1 MTDHPPQVDR
11 GATDADE
18 QGLLARLVVLGITML
33 AVSSAVDVLPWTIDD
48 ITSLGRGEAV
58 RPDERT
64 SLPILGLAFGAMT
77 LAGAVAGAVLLRV
90 PVLRRPVWQRV
101 VLAVALGAMI
111 GLARIGAVALALPDG
126 VPRVFGVAEAV
137 VGSSQ
142 AAVIIGAAMY
152 VVGTR
157 RRIRAEERLRIRE
170 ALRAERARR
179 QLEQEELRV
188 RREVSHRLHGGLQ
201 QRMILV
207 NREIEEIRDELARAG
222 EADLARSLTELSGT
236 LDDIRESEVRAVAH
250 QLYPLAA
257 DVDLPSALLLAA
269 DRLPPSV
276 HLHVTYDPGAE
287 QLYVGRRLPATD
299 RMLLYLIIE
308 EGIANAVRHGD
319 AENIWVALGTDGD
332 ARPHQRDAGPHEP
345 GAARVRVDDDGSGLP
360 DDPPPLSGLAALRAR
375 VLARDGDLTLLPG
388 PRGGVRLT
396 ASLPLAVRVDDGRTA

>member
-1 MTDHPPQVDR
+1 MSDHTPQVDR
-11 GATDADE
+11 GRGADE
-18 QGLLARLVVLGITML
+18 HDLLVRLVVLGITML
-33 AVSSAVDVLPWTIDD
+33 AVGSAVDVLPWTIDD
-48 ITSLGRGEAV
+48 IVSIGRGEAV
-58 RPDERT
+58 RPDETTTLR
-64 SLPILGLAFGAMT
+64 LLALAFGGMT
-77 LAGAVAGAVLLRV
+77 VAGAVAGAVLQRL
-90 PVLRRPVWQRV
+90 PVLRWPVWRRA

-111 GLARIGAVALALPDG
+111 GVARIGAVALGLPDG
-126 VPRVFGVAEAV
+126 LPPVFGVVETV

-142 AAVIIGAAMY
+142 AAVVIGAAMY

-188 RREVSHRLHGGLQ
+188 RREISRRLHGGLQ
-201 QRMILV
+201 QRMVLV
-207 NREIEEIRDELARAG
+207 NREIEEIRDDLSRAG
-222 EADLARSLTELSGT
+222 EADLARSLTELSAT

-276 HLHVTYDPGAE
+276 RMHVAYEPGAE
-287 QLYVGRRLPATD
+287 PLYVGQGLAAAD
-299 RMLLYLIIE
+299 RMLLYLIVE
-308 EGIANAVRHGD
+308 EGAANAVRHGD
-319 AENIWVALGTDGD
+319 ARNIWVTLGADRG
-332 ARPHQRDAGPHEP
+332 ASPHEP

-360 DDPPPLSGLAALRAR
+360 DDPPRLSGLAALRAR

-388 PRGGVRLT
+388 PDGGARLT
-396 ASLPLAVRVDDGRTA
+396 ARLPLRVGSDDGRTP

>member
-1 MTDHPPQVDR
+1 MPDHTPQVDR
-11 GATDADE
+11 GATDTDE
-18 QGLLARLVVLGITML
+18 RGLLARLVVLGITML

-48 ITSLGRGEAV
+48 IVSIGRGEAV
-58 RPDERT
+58 RPDETATLRVLALSFAGT
-64 SLPILGLAFGAMT
+64 AAAGL
-77 LAGAVAGAVLLRV
+77 VAGAVLRRV
-90 PVLRRPVWQRV
+90 PVLRRPLWQRV
-101 VLAVALGAMI
+101 ALAVGLGAMI
-111 GLARIGAVALALPDG
+111 GLARIGAVALGLPDG
-126 VPRVFGVAEAV
+126 VPPVFGVLEAV

-157 RRIRAEERLRIRE
+157 RRIRAEERLRLRE

-201 QRMILV
+201 QRMVLV

-250 QLYPLAA
+250 RLYPLAA

-276 HLHVTYDPGAE
+276 RMHVTYEPGAE
-287 QLYVGRRLPATD
+287 ALYVGQGLPAAD
-299 RMLLYLIIE
+299 RLLLYLVIE
-308 EGIANAVRHGD
+308 EGAANAVRHGG
-319 AENIWVALGTDGD
+319 ATNIRVTLGTDG
-332 ARPHQRDAGPHEP
+332 
-345 GAARVRVDDDGSGLP
+345 GAAPDAPAAALVRVDDDGSGLP
-360 DDPPPLSGLAALRAR
+360 ADPPRLSGLAALRAR
-375 VLARDGDLTLLPG
+375 VLARDGDLTLTPG
-388 PRGGVRLT
+388 AHGGARLT
-396 ASLPLAVRVDDGRTA
+396 ARLPLGTGLDGEGAP

>member
-1 MTDHPPQVDR
+1 VTDHPPQVDR
-11 GATDADE
+11 GATEADE
-18 QGLLARLVVLGITML
+18 QDLLVRLVVLGITML

-48 ITSLGRGEAV
+48 ITSMGRGEAV

-64 SLPILGLAFGAMT
+64 SLPLLGLAFGAMT

-111 GLARIGAVALALPDG
+111 GAARIGAVALALPDG

-152 VVGTR
+152 FVGTR
-157 RRIRAEERLRIRE
+157 RRIRAEERRRIRE

-188 RREVSHRLHGGLQ
+188 RREVSQRLHGGVQ
-201 QRMILV
+201 QRMVLV
-207 NREIEEIRDELARAG
+207 NREIEEIRDQLARAG
-222 EADLARSLTELSGT
+222 ETDLARSLTALSAT
-236 LDDIRESEVRAVAH
+236 LDDIRESDVRAVAH
-250 QLYPLAA
+250 DLYPLAA

-276 HLHVTYDPGAE
+276 RLHVTYEPGAE
-287 QLYVGRRLPATD
+287 SLYVGQRLPAAD
-299 RMLLYLIIE
+299 RMLLYLIVE
-308 EGIANAVRHGD
+308 EGVVNAVRHGD
-319 AENIWVALGTDGD
+319 AANIWVTLGTDGD
-332 ARPHQRDAGPHEP
+332 AGPHSP
-345 GAARVRVDDDGSGLP
+345 GAARVRVDDDGSGLT
-360 DDPPPLSGLAALRAR
+360 DDPPRLSGLAALRAR

-388 PRGGVRLT
+388 PRGGARLT
-396 ASLPLAVRVDDGRTA
+396 ASVPLAVRVDDGRTP